1 MMPFYGGIQKQL
13 EFVEL
18 SLPRKGYGC
27 LKLPLKTGK
36 LGFFFRIDVRYFT
49 VIFMKLSNSIL
60 CFSVE
65 EGFDLSQDT
74 KFRVQIF
81 PDGTVFWG
89 PSMKWRTYCEVNLLH
104 FPYDVQ
110 TCNISFINWIY
121 AEEGTV
127 FHPTQTEVILKKHF
141 PE

>member
-1 MMPFYGGIQKQL
+1 MSRL
-13 EFVEL
+13 
-18 SLPRKGYGC
+18 
-27 LKLPLKTGK
+27 
-36 LGFFFRIDVRYFT
+36 
-49 VIFMKLSNSIL
+49 
-60 CFSVE
+60 SVE

-74 KFRVQIF
+74 KFRVQVF

-121 AEEGTV
+121 AEQGTV
-127 FHPTQTEVILKKHF
+127 FHPTQTEVINSEKNHF
-141 PE
+141 TKLINASIFKVAAEPVTRMESCFRFSYF